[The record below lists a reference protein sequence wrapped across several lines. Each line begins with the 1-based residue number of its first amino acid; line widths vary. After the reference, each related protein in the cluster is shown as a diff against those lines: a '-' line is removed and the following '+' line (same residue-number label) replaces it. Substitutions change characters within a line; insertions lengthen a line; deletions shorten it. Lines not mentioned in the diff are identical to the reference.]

1 MKLRELCE
9 KYGVK
14 YNVHKTEKCRKKLSK
29 FCEFERNGNDYTIIR
44 ELSDEEKVL
53 ISDKFTSYIED
64 ILIKHF
70 VTKNAEV
77 LTYTYIDLF
86 EILGLINNNWR
97 IGRNNVFG
105 KLGKKQLIETNKFDY
120 NTIQNDEGFT
130 KNNIVKYNIK
140 SFFRISNK
148 LLKEIVV
155 NSLTS
160 IEKRNLLS
168 WDKTY
173 KLYILPKKKGD
184 YLIERDITDEECSK
198 ILSWTKEALDI
209 LGYKTEWMPSKKD
222 KKKLT
227 EYVNNKILKEFGY
240 DTYAKAIRLRLAPSS
255 LQRETHN
262 VDCRK
267 HLNKKVVNKLL
278 ASKELKGILESIKEQ
293 CIDEYIAL

>member
-1 MKLRELCE
+1 M
-9 KYGVK
+9 
-14 YNVHKTEKCRKKLSK
+14 
-29 FCEFERNGNDYTIIR
+29 
-44 ELSDEEKVL
+44 
-53 ISDKFTSYIED
+53 
-64 ILIKHF
+64 
-70 VTKNAEV
+70 
-77 LTYTYIDLF
+77 
-86 EILGLINNNWR
+86 
-97 IGRNNVFG
+97 
-105 KLGKKQLIETNKFDY
+105 
-120 NTIQNDEGFT
+120 
-130 KNNIVKYNIK
+130 
-140 SFFRISNK
+140 
-148 LLKEIVV
+148 
-155 NSLTS
+155 TS
-160 IEKRNLLS
+160 IEKRSLLS

-240 DTYAKAIRLRLAPSS
+240 DTYAKAIRLKLAPSS